1 MICICIKLTALT
13 GEVAMRTRIMLAGA
27 GLIAAA
33 AFAAALVS
41 VQAQAPQTRH
51 FTIAAIEPRGG
62 TQAAQEPFPSAPL
75 PPGGG
80 YVIRPPDANGR
91 WEVSAYL
98 WSPAQIVVR
107 QGDRVVIDFV
117 GINGAEHPTT
127 LGSLAPN
134 FTLRRGQVHRV
145 EFTADVPGVH
155 PMICSAHLPSMRGE
169 IVVLER

>member
-1 MICICIKLTALT
+1 MLACAGVLA
-13 GEVAMRTRIMLAGA
+13 AAALAGA
-27 GLIAAA
+27 AV
-33 AFAAALVS
+33 VS

-62 TQAAQEPFPSAPL
+62 AQASQEAFPAEAL

-80 YVIRPPDANGR
+80 YVIRPPDASGR

-117 GINGAEHPTT
+117 GINGAEHPTG
-127 LGSLAPN
+127 LGGLAPA
-134 FTLRRGQVHRV
+134 FTLRRGRVHRV
-145 EFTADVPGVH
+145 EFTAEVPGVH

-169 IVVLER
+169 IVVLAR